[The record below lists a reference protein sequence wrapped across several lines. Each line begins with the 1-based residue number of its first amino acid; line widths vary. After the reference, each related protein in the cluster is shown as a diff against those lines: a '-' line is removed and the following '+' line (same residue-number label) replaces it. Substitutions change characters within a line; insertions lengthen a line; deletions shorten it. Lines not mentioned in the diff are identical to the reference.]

1 MKSWSIPFARVMGV
15 NVRLHMAFLL
25 LLLFVWMSEWE
36 RYGPATASRG
46 LALTAVI
53 LFSVFIHELAHL
65 VISARAGVRPRMVIL
80 LPIGGISIAEQLPA
94 SGHEVHELR
103 HEVRIA
109 LAGPLANLLL
119 AAIGVAVISVAAPAV
134 KLWQPPFILLGNL
147 PSSFVWVNI
156 ALAVINLLPAYPLD
170 GGRILRALFAR
181 DQDFLTATR
190 RAVNWGNLFVLLLL
204 FGGLWNRWF
213 MLTGFFLFIAAQ
225 FEERTVLFHSVLESV
240 KMDEIMLTDFSTLSP
255 ADTLEDA
262 LSKAVHTLQDD
273 FPVVRGTE
281 MVGVVSR
288 QKILQ
293 ALRAGGN
300 AFVQSVMNRAFEIA
314 GRQDSLASAFRKL
327 TTRGLTIIPVV
338 DQERLVGIVT
348 LQNLMHSMGV
358 LAESRRLRR
367 QTQDSA

>member
-1 MKSWSIPFARVMGV
+1 MRLLGV

-25 LLLFVWMSEWE
+25 LLLFIWMSEWE
-36 RYGPATASRG
+36 HYRGATASRG
-46 LALTAVI
+46 LTLTAMI
-53 LFSVFIHELAHL
+53 LFSVIVHEIAHL
-65 VISARAGVRPRMVIL
+65 LVARRRELRPRAVIL
-80 LPIGGISIAEQLPA
+80 LPIGGVNIAERLSESEQHLPD
-94 SGHEVHELR
+94 LR
-103 HEVRIA
+103 QETRIA

-119 AAIGVAVISVAAPAV
+119 ALLAIAIISATAPEIE
-134 KLWQPPFILLGNL
+134 LWRPPFILLGNL

-156 ALAVINLLPAYPLD
+156 ALALINLLPAYPLD
-170 GGRILRALFAR
+170 GGRVLRAVFASN
-181 DQDFLTATR
+181 QDFVSATR

-204 FGGLWNRWF
+204 FGGLWNRWS

-240 KMDEIMLTDFSTLSP
+240 RMEEIMLTDFATLSP

-262 LSKAVHTLQDD
+262 LAKAVHTLQDD

-288 QKILQ
+288 QKILE
-293 ALRAGGN
+293 ALRASGN
-300 AFVQSVMNRAFEIA
+300 AYVQSIMNRPFEIA
-314 GRQDSLASAFRKL
+314 ARKDSLASAFRKL
-327 TTRGLTIIPVV
+327 TTHGLTIIPVV

-367 QTQDSA
+367 QTQAET

>member
-1 MKSWSIPFARVMGV
+1 MRSWSIPFFRLFGV

-25 LLLFVWMSEWE
+25 LLVFIWMSEWE
-36 RYGPATASRG
+36 RYGAATASRG
-46 LALTAVI
+46 LALTAMI
-53 LFSVFIHELAHL
+53 LASVLVHEFAHL
-65 VISARAGVRPRMVIL
+65 VVGRRSGVRPRAVIL
-80 LPIGGISIAEQLPA
+80 LPIGGISITERPPAAAEPSQELK
-94 SGHEVHELR
+94 HET
-103 HEVRIA
+103 RIA
-109 LAGPLANLLL
+109 LAGPLANLAL
-119 AAIGVAVISVAAPAV
+119 ALVAIAITSTAAPEIS
-134 KLWQPPFILLGNL
+134 LWRRPFIFLGNL

-156 ALAVINLLPAYPLD
+156 ALGGINLLPAYPLD
-170 GGRILRALFAR
+170 GGRVLRALFSR
-181 DQDFLTATR
+181 DQDFVAATR

-204 FGGLWNRWF
+204 FGGIWNRWF
-213 MLTGFFLFIAAQ
+213 MLAGLFLFIAAQ

-240 KMDEIMLTDFSTLSP
+240 RMEEIMLTDFSTLSP

-293 ALRAGGN
+293 ALRASGN
-300 AFVQSVMNRAFEIA
+300 AYVQSVMSRGFEIA
-314 GRQDSLASAFRKL
+314 MRGDSLAAAFRKL

-338 DQERLVGIVT
+338 EQERLVGIVT

-367 QTQDSA
+367 QADAV